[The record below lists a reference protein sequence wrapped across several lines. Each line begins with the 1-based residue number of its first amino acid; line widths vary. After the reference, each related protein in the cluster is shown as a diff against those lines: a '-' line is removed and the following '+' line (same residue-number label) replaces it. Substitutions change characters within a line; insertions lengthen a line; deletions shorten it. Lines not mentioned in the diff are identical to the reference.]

1 METLGLSN
9 LPHYSS
15 GGCIHIVVNNQIGYT
30 TPAQNSR
37 STVYCSDIAKMIN
50 APVIHVN
57 GDFPEDV
64 SRAMDLVFEYRDKF
78 RKDIILDLITY
89 RRWGHNELDEPAFTQ
104 PLMYHNI
111 RARQS
116 VGKMYEQKL
125 ISEGVLSA
133 HEDADKV
140 SKDYYQALEEGLS
153 EAEAYVPSEKQH
165 LQGNWKNMLHPTD
178 YNTLPTVDTG
188 VDEQSLLDIG
198 EQSVSFS
205 DQITVHPRVDKYH
218 IQARLKKL
226 KSGKGIDWATAES
239 LAFGTLLAEGYN
251 VRISGQDVGRGTFS
265 QRHAVS
271 CNTNEIKH
279 RTHKLKLATLD
290 VG

>member
-111 RARQS
+111 RGRQS

-140 SKDYYQALEEGLS
+140 NQGYYRLLEDRLS
-153 EAEAYVPSEKQH
+153 EAEGYTPTEKQH

-178 YNTLPTVDTG
+178 YNVLPLVQTG
-188 VDEQSLLDIG
+188 VDEQNLFEIG
-198 EQSVSFS
+198 KQSVNFP

-226 KSGKGIDWATAES
+226 QAGKDIDWATAES

-271 CNTNEIKH
+271 
-279 RTHKLKLATLD
+279 R
-290 VG
+290 

>member
-30 TPAQNSR
+30 TPAQNAR

-64 SRAMDLVFEYRDKF
+64 ARAMDLVFEYRDKF

-111 RARQS
+111 RSRQS

-133 HEDADKV
+133 EDDTDQIG
-140 SKDYYQALEEGLS
+140 SRYYETLEKHLS
-153 EAEAYVPSEKQH
+153 EAESYTPSDNQH
-165 LQGNWKNMLHPTD
+165 LSGNWKTVTHPKD
-178 YNTLPTVDTG
+178 YKKLPQVDTG
-188 VDEQSLLDIG
+188 VSEQILVDIG
-198 EQSVSFS
+198 TQSVGVS
-205 DQITVHPRVDKYH
+205 DQISVHPRVDKYH
-218 IQARLKKL
+218 IQARLKRL
-226 KSGKGIDWATAES
+226 QAGKGLDWATAEA
-239 LAFGTLLAEGYN
+239 LAFGSLLAEGYN

-271 CNTNEIKH
+271 
-279 RTHKLKLATLD
+279 
-290 VG
+290 